1 MAVDSPAA
9 DMLATERLR
18 RRAIR
23 GGALLLAVRLATQLF
38 QWAVTFLVVR
48 LLAPADYGMMTAG
61 VLFVGLADLLSE
73 AGIGKAL
80 IHKKDLVRADLAQG
94 FTLGLGLS
102 VVLYGVLCAI
112 AGPAAAYQDQPGFAI
127 FLRVLGLLVF
137 LVPLR
142 AVAGALL
149 ERDLHLGKQSAIQV
163 GGAFVSAALVLS
175 LAAAGMG
182 YWALAAG
189 ALASRFVETACV
201 CYASGWRP
209 ELAWPARQAWGL
221 LRYGLHV
228 SGATLLWF
236 AYDNSDFA
244 ALSTFG
250 GIEVLGFYA
259 VAFQLMKL
267 PVQKVSTQINQVMF
281 AVFCKLQGD
290 RERIRDWFLRL
301 TVLQTF
307 VIFPALAGMALVA
320 GDAIPLL
327 FHERWAAAVLPFQ
340 LLCSVGAIM
349 VVTSALHQMLAAVGR
364 PDVTLKYNLLCAI
377 VFPASFFTAAWLYG
391 TVGVCLTWL
400 VLTPL
405 LVAGLLHLTRG
416 VTGIGVMDV
425 LRSQA
430 PVLAGVG
437 FMVCGVLVVQWAIR
451 DDPRTAA
458 RLGAAVATGVAS
470 YAGWMLLTARGTVL
484 ADVRGLWL
492 ELRGS

>member
-1 MAVDSPAA
+1 M
-9 DMLATERLR
+9 
-18 RRAIR
+18 
-23 GGALLLAVRLATQLF
+23 
-38 QWAVTFLVVR
+38 
-48 LLAPADYGMMTAG
+48 
-61 VLFVGLADLLSE
+61 
-73 AGIGKAL
+73 
-80 IHKKDLVRADLAQG
+80 
-94 FTLGLGLS
+94 
-102 VVLYGVLCAI
+102 
-112 AGPAAAYQDQPGFAI
+112 
-127 FLRVLGLLVF
+127 
-137 LVPLR
+137 
-142 AVAGALL
+142 
-149 ERDLHLGKQSAIQV
+149 
-163 GGAFVSAALVLS
+163 S
-175 LAAAGMG
+175 LAAAGFG

-189 ALASRFVETACV
+189 TLASRLVETACI

-209 ELAWPARQAWGL
+209 ELAWPARQARGL

-250 GIEVLGFYA
+250 GMKVLGYYA

-290 RERIRDWFLRL
+290 RARIRDWFLRL

-307 VIFPALAGMALVA
+307 VIVPALAGMALVA
-320 GDAIPLL
+320 GDAIPLF
-327 FHERWAAAVLPFQ
+327 FHARWSAA
-340 LLCSVGAIM
+340 VGAIM

-364 PDVTLKYNLLCAI
+364 PDVTLKYNLVCAL
-377 VFPASFFTAAWLYG
+377 VFPASFFTAAWMFG

-405 LVAGLLHLTRG
+405 LVVGLLRLTRG

-437 FMVCGVLVVQWAIR
+437 FMVCCVLVVQWAIR
-451 DDPRTAA
+451 DDPRPAA
-458 RLGAAVATGVAS
+458 RLCAAVATGVAS
-470 YAGWMLLTARGTVL
+470 YAAWMLLTARGTVL

-492 ELRGS
+492 ELRGK